1 MPQFDTSFFASQ
13 IFWTIISFIIL
24 FVALNRWILP
34 RIANILRERTRLIEA
49 EIEAAHKKREEA
61 EHLKQEYDHL
71 LADIDAE
78 TKKLFNESE
87 KRLTEDRNRMMSE
100 WNAEMERK
108 KRQFLEDA
116 EVTRQQAIRDIRNQ
130 SAELI
135 TAAAEQVIHE
145 RLSEKEANKIL
156 EESIAELEKHKNN

>member
-1 MPQFDTSFFASQ
+1 MPQFDVTFFESQ
-13 IFWTIISFIIL
+13 IFWTIVSFIIL
-24 FVALNRWILP
+24 FVVLNRWILP

-49 EIEAAHKKREEA
+49 EIEAAHKQREEA
-61 EHLKQEYDHL
+61 EQLKSEYNHMIEEIDH
-71 LADIDAE
+71 E
-78 TKKLFNESE
+78 TKKMFDESE
-87 KRLTEDRNRMMSE
+87 KRLTEERNRMMSE

-108 KRQFLEDA
+108 KRQFLEEA

-145 RLSEKEANKIL
+145 RLTEKEAKKAL

>member
-13 IFWTIISFIIL
+13 IFWTIVSFVIL
-24 FVALNRWILP
+24 FVVLNRWILP
-34 RIANILRERTRLIEA
+34 RIAAILKERARLIEA
-49 EIEAAHKKREEA
+49 EIEEAHKKREEA
-61 EHLKQEYDHL
+61 EQLK
-71 LADIDAE
+71 ADYADMIAEIDAE
-78 TKKLFNESE
+78 AKKIFDESE

-116 EVTRQQAIRDIRNQ
+116 ELTRQQAIRDIRSQ

-135 TAAAEQVIHE
+135 TAATEQVIHE
-145 RLSEKEANKIL
+145 RLTEKEAKKAL